1 MSRLGGLQLPADHSS
16 HVSAA
21 SYLFGDCHRVQ
32 LSIEYL
38 ESIGVPCCCQAAL
51 LDDLVKQ
58 GQGRLTEITREQY
71 RGKPKNPCQSAA
83 VAYGEAMTTEMLHKV
98 SS

>member
-1 MSRLGGLQLPADHSS
+1 MACNCQLTTRATLVQPAIC
-16 HVSAA
+16 SAIA
-21 SYLFGDCHRVQ
+21 IVFNFL
-32 LSIEYL
+32 IEYL